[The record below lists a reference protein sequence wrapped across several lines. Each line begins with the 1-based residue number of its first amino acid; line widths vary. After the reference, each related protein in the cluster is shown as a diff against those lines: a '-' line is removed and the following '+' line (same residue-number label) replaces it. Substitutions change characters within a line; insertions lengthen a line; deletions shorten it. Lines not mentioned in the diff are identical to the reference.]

1 MNDASPLEPLRAI
14 AAILDQ
20 LGLPW
25 CLGGSLASSFF
36 GEPRATRDIDLIVE
50 LSLADIE
57 SLARN
62 VEPRF
67 YVSREA
73 MKEAVTARRS
83 FNIIDTESGFK
94 LDLFVRGDSAF
105 DVSEFSRREIV
116 LIDPGARISVP
127 IKSAE
132 DSILRKLLWFQE
144 GGSVSDQQWRDITG
158 ILAAQ
163 AGKLDEQYLT
173 LWARQ
178 LGFEPLLSRAV
189 SDARE

>member
-36 GEPRATRDIDLIVE
+36 GEPRATRDIDRI
-50 LSLADIE
+50 
-57 SLARN
+57 
-62 VEPRF
+62 
-67 YVSREA
+67 
-73 MKEAVTARRS
+73 
-83 FNIIDTESGFK
+83 
-94 LDLFVRGDSAF
+94 VRGDSAF
-105 DVSEFSRREIV
+105 DVSEFSRREVV

-132 DSILRKLLWFQE
+132 DSILRKLLWFPE

-158 ILAAQ
+158 
-163 AGKLDEQYLT
+163 
-173 LWARQ
+173 
-178 LGFEPLLSRAV
+178 SRAV